1 MAKETI
7 MKLERFLD
15 RAGIRAVNDAVTEAE
30 KKTAGEIKILVVQ
43 SSSNFS
49 GGSDEEKTKLRANH
63 EFFELG
69 LDHTQGNTGIL
80 IMISLDE
87 RRVEVRAGQAIDEFY
102 DQAMWQIIVDT
113 IISGIKCGDV
123 AQGICNAVA
132 MSGDIL
138 SEHFPIQSDDIN
150 EIPNEIVL
158 KE

>member
-1 MAKETI
+1 
-7 MKLERFLD
+7 MKLKGFLD
-15 RAGIRAVNDAVTEAE
+15 RAGIQAVNDAVTEAE
-30 KKTAGEIKILVVQ
+30 KKTAGEIKVLVVQ
-43 SSSNFS
+43 NSSNFA
-49 GGSDEEKTKLRANH
+49 GGSVEERTKLRANH

-113 IISGIKCGDV
+113 ITSGIKFGNA
-123 AQGICNAVA
+123 AQGICNAVSL
-132 MSGDIL
+132 SGDIL
-138 SEHFPIQSDDIN
+138 SEHFPIQPDDAN
-150 EIPNEIVL
+150 EISNEIVF